1 MSGPSSAGA
10 EQPRPD
16 DGVADPEPG
25 TGLTDRDR
33 GILAFE
39 HRWWAHAG
47 AKDEAIRAEFGLTPA
62 RYYQLLNAVIDSPAA
77 VRHDPMLVHRL
88 QRVRD
93 ARMSRRTMRR
103 LGDGW
108 QHR

>member
-1 MSGPSSAGA
+1 MSGTSSSGAAAGA

-16 DGVADPEPG
+16 DAADP
-25 TGLTDRDR
+25 GLTERERD
-33 GILAFE
+33 ILAFE

-47 AKDEAIRAEFGLTPA
+47 AMDEAIRAELGLTPA

-88 QRVRD
+88 QRVRE

>member
-1 MSGPSSAGA
+1 MSGTSSSGAAAGA
-10 EQPRPD
+10 QQPRPD
-16 DGVADPEPG
+16 DGVP
-25 TGLTDRDR
+25 GLTERERD
-33 GILAFE
+33 ILAFE

-47 AKDEAIRAEFGLTPA
+47 AKDEAIRAELGLTPA

-88 QRVRD
+88 QRVRE